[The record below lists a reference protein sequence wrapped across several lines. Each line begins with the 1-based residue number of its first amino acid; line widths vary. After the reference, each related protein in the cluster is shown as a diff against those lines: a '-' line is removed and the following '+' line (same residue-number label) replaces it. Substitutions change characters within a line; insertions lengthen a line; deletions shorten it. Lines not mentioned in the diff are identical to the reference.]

1 MRDFTFTISD
11 KEGPVVFL
19 SDTFCCT
26 YRDIDSID
34 RPRIQ
39 KGIDNLYK
47 RTGISPPLEN
57 KGLQKELDAK
67 DRIISELREIV
78 NNLPYDMAE
87 IEKRWANNE

>member
-1 MRDFTFTISD
+1 MRDFIFIVSD

-19 SDTFCCT
+19 SDRFCCT
-26 YRDIDSID
+26 YRDIDAVD

-57 KGLQKELDAK
+57 EELQKELDAK
-67 DRIISELREIV
+67 DQVIAELREIV

-87 IEKRWANNE
+87 IEKRWENDS